1 MFDRGDAEKLAK
13 ISIYSI
19 LDLALFIPEKY
30 EDNRLTDTL
39 RDGSSAVLELEI
51 LRVFKKGKVFRV
63 EAVNV
68 ATLECIELIYFNT
81 LPYHKAVLK
90 RGVRGY
96 FKGKTEL
103 KNKIPQLIQPKI
115 ITDIGGI
122 EYRYPTKLL
131 KKQTIRALVDRY
143 LSLPSLLEAGLP
155 NDVAQNILKFH
166 FPTTESINFLL
177 PPQNEMLYALKY
189 TEIYNHINKL
199 SKKRRDYQAS
209 QTLNNSP
216 KKFIETLPF
225 SLTKDQT
232 RCIEDIQK
240 DIGSKIAA
248 KRIVV
253 GDVGSGKSIVMF
265 VSAFM
270 ALPHRS
276 LIMAPTTVLAN
287 QLYNEAKKF
296 LGDTLKIALY
306 TQTQK
311 DDIKSANLIIG
322 THALLYTELPEIHLI
337 MVDEQHRFGTNQR
350 YKLSMLLRQEEKR
363 AHYLQFSATPIP
375 RTKAMINSS
384 LIDYSFIKEIPFEK
398 NITTKTVHQEDFP
411 ALLNHIKK
419 EISKNNQIAIIYPLV
434 EKSENFNYQ
443 SIDEARGFWEKSFEN
458 VFVTHGRDKEKE
470 RVLEEFD
477 KKGSILISTT
487 VIEVGISLNRLSTI
501 IIVGAER
508 LGFSQLHQLRGR
520 VGRIGLKGYC
530 FLFTRS
536 KNNKRLAEF
545 QKTTSGFD
553 IAELDLKFREGGD
566 LLEGRKQS
574 GKKYRYFNE
583 SEDFEILQRVKNSKN
598 R

>member
-1 MFDRGDAEKLAK
+1 MFDKGDAEKLAK
-13 ISIYSI
+13 ISVYSI

-30 EDNRLTDTL
+30 EDNRLTQTPQ
-39 RDGSSAVLELEI
+39 DGGVALLELEI
-51 LRVFKKGKVFRV
+51 VRAFKKGKIFRV
-63 EAVNV
+63 EAVDM
-68 ATLECIELIYFNT
+68 ATLSKVELIYFNT

-90 RGVRGY
+90 SGVRGY
-96 FKGKTEL
+96 FKGKAEL
-103 KNKIPQLIQPKI
+103 KGGSLKLIQPKI
-115 ITDIGGI
+115 ITEIGGI
-122 EYRYPTKLL
+122 DYKYPTKLL
-131 KKQTIRALVDRY
+131 KKQTIRGFVERY
-143 LSLPSLLEAGLP
+143 LSLPSLLENGLP
-155 NDVAQNILKFH
+155 SDVAQNLLKFH
-166 FPTTESINFLL
+166 FPTQESISFLL
-177 PPQNEMLYALKY
+177 PPQGDMLYALKY
-189 TEIYNHINKL
+189 AEIHNHINKL

-209 QTLNNSP
+209 QTLQNNP
-216 KKFIETLPF
+216 KKFIDTLPF
-225 SLTKDQT
+225 SLTKDQIK
-232 RCIEDIQK
+232 CIEDIK
-240 DIGSKIAA
+240 NDLNSKLAA

-265 VSAFM
+265 TSAFM

-296 LGDTLKIALY
+296 LGHTIKVALY

-311 DDIKSANLIIG
+311 DDIDSANLIIG

-350 YKLSMLLRQEEKR
+350 YKLSMLLRLGEKR

-398 NITTKTVHQEDFP
+398 NITTKTIYQEDFP
-411 ALLNHIKK
+411 ALLKHIKK
-419 EISKNNQIAIIYPLV
+419 EISEKKQIAIIYPLV

-477 KKGSILISTT
+477 KRGDILISTT

-520 VGRIGLKGYC
+520 VGRIGIDGYC

-545 QKTTSGFD
+545 QKTVSGFD

-574 GKKYRYFNE
+574 GKKYRYFVE
-583 SEDFEILQRVKNSKN
+583 SEDFEILQRVKNYKN
-598 R
+598 